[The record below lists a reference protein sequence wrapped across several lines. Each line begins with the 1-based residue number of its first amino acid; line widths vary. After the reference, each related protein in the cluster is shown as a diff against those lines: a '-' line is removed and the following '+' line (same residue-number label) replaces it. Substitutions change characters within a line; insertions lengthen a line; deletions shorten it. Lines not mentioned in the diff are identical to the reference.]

1 MRSLTQ
7 IVLPTLAAAALLGLS
22 GTATGGSLNT
32 SDQWSGDLRYSVY
45 HIAAENAAMGT
56 DSGMASGQ
64 AGRAGPESLPMG
76 KADTDIT
83 AWPSDTRYSVYHI
96 AAEFEAS
103 KASAAMSG
111 QAGRAGPESLPMG
124 RLELLD
130 TKDTR
135 FSIYDQTGRDRW

>member
-1 MRSLTQ
+1 
-7 IVLPTLAAAALLGLS
+7 VLPTLAAIALLGLS
-22 GTATGGSLNT
+22 GTASGGGLAD
-32 SDQWSGDLRYSVY
+32 SDRFSGDLRYSIY
-45 HIAAENAAMGT
+45 HIAAENDAMKAA
-56 DSGMASGQ
+56 GMESGQ

-76 KADTDIT
+76 KGDTDIT

-96 AAEFEAS
+96 AAEYEAS
-103 KASAAMSG
+103 KASTAMSG

-135 FSIYDQTGRDRW
+135 FSIYDQAGRDHW